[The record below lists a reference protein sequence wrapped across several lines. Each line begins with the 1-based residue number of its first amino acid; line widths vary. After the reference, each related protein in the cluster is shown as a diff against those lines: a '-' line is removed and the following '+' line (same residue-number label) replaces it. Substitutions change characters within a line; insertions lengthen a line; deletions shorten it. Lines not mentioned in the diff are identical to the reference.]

1 MVPLWK
7 NVLLQT
13 IWPSTTRF
21 PYPPSVSVNTSRY
34 TLISDVVCSAPHW
47 GRDRAIGSQIFLSF
61 SFVSF
66 LWPHLWHMDVP
77 MPGVELELQLRPM
90 PQPQQLWIPATS
102 ATSAP
107 ACSHVGALT
116 QWTRPGI
123 QPATSRRQPWLFN
136 PLIHNGNAAARSFL
150 GGEGPKV
157 LTNMFYYSSGH
168 IWLMGP
174 KGMSFVG

>member
-1 MVPLWK
+1 MKERFVAN
-7 NVLLQT
+7 NVAKHYKIPVSSICICQYQQIHADFGRCLFSSSLRQGQSN
-13 IWPSTTRF
+13 WQPDF
-21 PYPPSVSVNTSRY
+21 P
-34 TLISDVVCSAPHW
+34 
-47 GRDRAIGSQIFLSF
+47 SF

-90 PQPQQLWIPATS
+90 PQPQQLWIPAAS

-116 QWTRPGI
+116 QWARPGI
-123 QPATSRRQPWLFN
+123 QPASSRRQPWLFN

-174 KGMSFVG
+174 KVTSFVG